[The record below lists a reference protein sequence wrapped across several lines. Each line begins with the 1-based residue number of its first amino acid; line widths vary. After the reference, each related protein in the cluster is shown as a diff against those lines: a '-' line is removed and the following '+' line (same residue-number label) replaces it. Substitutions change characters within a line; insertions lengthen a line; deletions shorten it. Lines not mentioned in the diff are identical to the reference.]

1 MSLHSNSPTYLKSS
15 AYQDDQSWYLKN
27 IPEFVLHTHFT
38 QISRFCQII
47 HYKIHIFALLF
58 KFVRHLQNICQ
69 KFAYLKSNSLVS
81 SAYQDV
87 QSWYRSYVVHPY
99 ILEQVWPQ
107 PPRSSFPPK
116 RDGRRLWRPSCTRL
130 SKLHWLVNSYL
141 FSKIH
146 RSSLQIFCFFFLPS
160 LFSSSAATLL
170 LKLRGFGLIFEIEP
184 NFEQNS
190 QTFKQIKNDFK
201 LS

>member
-1 MSLHSNSPTYLKSS
+1 MASS
-15 AYQDDQSWYLKN
+15 AYQDVQSWYRKN
-27 IPEFVLHTHFT
+27 IPEFVLLN
-38 QISRFCQII
+38 QVSRFCQII
-47 HYKIHIFALLF
+47 HYKIYIFALLF

-87 QSWYRSYVVHPY
+87 QSWYRSYVVHRY

-146 RSSLQIFCFFFLPS
+146 RSSLQIFCFFFS
-160 LFSSSAATLL
+160 CQFVQQFSCYVVTKTERFWANFWNRAKFWT
-170 LKLRGFGLIFEIEP
+170 KQP
-184 NFEQNS
+184 NF
-190 QTFKQIKNDFK
+190 
-201 LS
+201 

>member
-1 MSLHSNSPTYLKSS
+1 M
-15 AYQDDQSWYLKN
+15 
-27 IPEFVLHTHFT
+27 
-38 QISRFCQII
+38 I
-47 HYKIHIFALLF
+47 HYKIYIFAVLF
-58 KFVRHLQNICQ
+58 KFLRHLQNICQ

-146 RSSLQIFCFFFLPS
+146 RSSLQIFCFFFS
-160 LFSSSAATLL
+160 CQFVQQFSCYVVTKTERFWGNFWNRAKFWT
-170 LKLRGFGLIFEIEP
+170 KQP
-184 NFEQNS
+184 NFLTKQKWF
-190 QTFKQIKNDFK
+190 QTLVNMKKH
-201 LS
+201 